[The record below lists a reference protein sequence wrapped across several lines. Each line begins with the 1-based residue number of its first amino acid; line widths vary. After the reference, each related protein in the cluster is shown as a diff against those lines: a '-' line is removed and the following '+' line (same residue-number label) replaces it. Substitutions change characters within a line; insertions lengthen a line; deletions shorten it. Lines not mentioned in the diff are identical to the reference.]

1 MDFFFC
7 RCAAEAASRD
17 QVFAGKG
24 TGVTNWEL
32 PAGIAIPG
40 LHDPDGMALMALSLA
55 GTIGTWRLLVQ
66 AVSDTPERSMGS
78 SMWVAV
84 GVRLDD

>member
-7 RCAAEAASRD
+7 RCAAEVASRD
-17 QVFAGKG
+17 QVFAGRC
-24 TGVTNWEL
+24 TGVANWEL

-55 GTIGTWRLLVQ
+55 GTIHGGYWFRQ
-66 AVSDTPERSMGS
+66 
-78 SMWVAV
+78 
-84 GVRLDD
+84 

>member
-7 RCAAEAASRD
+7 RCAAEVASRD
-17 QVFAGKG
+17 QVFAGRC
-24 TGVTNWEL
+24 TGVANWEL

-55 GTIGTWRLLVQ
+55 GTIGTWKLLVQ
-66 AVSDTPERSMGS
+66 AVSDTPG
-78 SMWVAV
+78 
-84 GVRLDD
+84 DD